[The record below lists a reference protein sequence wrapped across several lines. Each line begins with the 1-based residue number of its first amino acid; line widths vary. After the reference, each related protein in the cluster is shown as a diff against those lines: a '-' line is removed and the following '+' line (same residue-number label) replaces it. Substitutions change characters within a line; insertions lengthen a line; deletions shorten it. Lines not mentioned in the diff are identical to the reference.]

1 MMELNKRMPLE
12 YYDIRNTRI
21 LEMANVVA
29 LELDGELISIKSR
42 YDTEKTKRILS
53 NRDELVTLLDT
64 DTGYEIDKFYSKN
77 VLLLPRKDKS

>member
-1 MMELNKRMPLE
+1 MVLNKRMPLE

-64 DTGYEIDKFYSKN
+64 DTSHEIDKFYSKN
-77 VLLLPRKDKS
+77 VLLLPKKDKN

>member
-1 MMELNKRMPLE
+1 MELNKRMPLE

-21 LEMANVVA
+21 LEKANVVA

-42 YDTEKTKRILS
+42 YGTEKTKRILS

-64 DTGYEIDKFYSKN
+64 DTGYETDKFYSKN
-77 VLLLPRKDKS
+77 VLLLPRKDKN